1 MISILSITGFT
12 AYVVAV
18 TMTPTSV
25 GSIVDDGTTL
35 LTNPRTVE
43 VVDIAGQLIAIV
55 TSRGDNGIEI
65 IDVSDPDEPT
75 SLSNCAD
82 GDGTQSCGATNLADP
97 WGVAT
102 YTKDGSTYAVVTSND
117 DKSIEIIDVTTP
129 ASPESVGRVQ
139 DTIYLNLATFLK
151 ITTIGDSTYAVV
163 ASSGTKTTSSHVTM
177 VDITDPA
184 NPQVGGSLTDTASI
198 LLKGPKSIDV
208 YTVGDSTYAVVAAQE
223 DDGIVIVDISDP
235 NALTSVAS
243 FGDTDSSCSDDG
255 GHSDGN
261 CELNGATGLE
271 IFSIGSSTYVVVTS
285 RADNGV
291 QIIDITTPSSPDAVG
306 QVEDDGDTILHNP
319 RGVDVFSIGTSTY
332 ALVSNCGGGGCE
344 GGGIEVLDISDP
356 TAPTTVGEDGAR
368 LANDNILGASYSTV
382 YTLSNSTGKYVYAIT
397 LGYENDTVEIIH
409 LGSEPTVTITSSSG
423 SSGDTINSTVFSYT
437 VTFSLTT
444 SDFTIEDITVTGT
457 ANAGSPEASNF
468 AGSGTTYTFDVVV
481 SSSGTVSVSVPA
493 GKATHTTTG
502 HDNTASNTYTLTT
515 QDKGS
520 STCARLVILGNCG
533 TIAIN
538 NDEYQIIDPWSTVP
552 TTEVMVGEPASIT
565 ISTPHNFAAGKINS
579 VSVYTEIFGSAAN
592 YELGSHIDYSI
603 MKSDYY
609 VSESEFF
616 QVAGATHR
624 IVQDTDV
631 KNLEMFE
638 VVFTMVFAKPMD
650 TSHIVVET
658 KNMHGISETI
668 YLGNALKVIERPIE
682 LLTYEEKSKFELIS
696 EPELKDISS
705 LDMDIEPDMDM
716 LSIDPEPVVSKVTCG
731 NGTMLKDNLCV
742 ANEMSFY
749 FFINQFMV
757 LFG

>member
-1 MISILSITGFT
+1 MQSRLFLLISLISILSITGLT

-139 DTIYLNLATFLK
+139 DTTYLNLATFLK

-184 NPQVGGSLTDTASI
+184 NPQVGGSLTDTTSI
-198 LLKGPKSIDV
+198 LLKQPKSIDV
-208 YTVGDSTYAVVAAQE
+208 YTVDASTYAVVASYA

-235 NALTSVAS
+235 NALTHVAN

-255 GHSDGN
+255 GHSHGN
-261 CELNGATGLE
+261 CELNGATGIE
-271 IFSIGSSTYVVVTS
+271 IFSIGSSTYAVVAS
-285 RADNGV
+285 QSDAGI

-306 QVEDDGDTILHNP
+306 QVEDDATLLVNDP
-319 RGVDVFSIGTSTY
+319 RAVDVFSIGTSTY
-332 ALVSNCGGGGCE
+332 VLVSDCGGDTCQ

-368 LANDNILGASYSTV
+368 LANSSEREMKGTSYSTV
-382 YTLSNSTGKYVYAIT
+382 YTLSNSTGKYLYAIA
-397 LGYENDTVEIIH
+397 LGFADDGLEIIH

-423 SSGDTINSTVFSYT
+423 SSGDTINSTVFSL
-437 VTFSLTT
+437 SL
-444 SDFTIEDITVTGT
+444 I
-457 ANAGSPEASNF
+457 
-468 AGSGTTYTFDVVV
+468 
-481 SSSGTVSVSVPA
+481 
-493 GKATHTTTG
+493 
-502 HDNTASNTYTLTT
+502 
-515 QDKGS
+515 
-520 STCARLVILGNCG
+520 
-533 TIAIN
+533 
-538 NDEYQIIDPWSTVP
+538 
-552 TTEVMVGEPASIT
+552 
-565 ISTPHNFAAGKINS
+565 
-579 VSVYTEIFGSAAN
+579 
-592 YELGSHIDYSI
+592 HI
-603 MKSDYY
+603 
-609 VSESEFF
+609 
-616 QVAGATHR
+616 
-624 IVQDTDV
+624 
-631 KNLEMFE
+631 
-638 VVFTMVFAKPMD
+638 
-650 TSHIVVET
+650 
-658 KNMHGISETI
+658 
-668 YLGNALKVIERPIE
+668 
-682 LLTYEEKSKFELIS
+682 
-696 EPELKDISS
+696 
-705 LDMDIEPDMDM
+705 
-716 LSIDPEPVVSKVTCG
+716 
-731 NGTMLKDNLCV
+731 
-742 ANEMSFY
+742 
-749 FFINQFMV
+749 
-757 LFG
+757 